1 VRDRSNPAP
10 RPDRGPGWLHPL
22 LTAVRDVDAA
32 TLSRHRVPPPAGGR
46 RAAVL
51 VLFGEDPGHG
61 PDVLLMQRASTLRDH
76 AGQVAFPGGSADPG
90 DADATATALREAE
103 EETGLDPA
111 GVEPLALL
119 PELFI
124 PPSGFVVTPVLAHW
138 ARPSTVHAVDPAETA
153 AVARVPLAA
162 LADPAHRLQ
171 VTHPSGYVGPA
182 FAVAGL
188 LVWGFTGGILS
199 ALLHLGGWERPW
211 DTSRVRGLDEA
222 WSAARA
228 GRQEIGDVGHV
239 SESASSPFS
248 TAASRTRPTSAGG
261 EGPVRIAV
269 SPWASGERSE
279 PGIDRRHGGS

>member
-1 VRDRSNPAP
+1 MSSLRPERAP
-10 RPDRGPGWLHPL
+10 RWLHPL
-22 LTAVRDVDAA
+22 LTAVRDVDAE
-32 TLSRHRVPPPAGGR
+32 TLSRHRIPPPEGGR

-51 VLFGEDPGHG
+51 ILFGEDLDHG
-61 PDVLLMQRASTLRDH
+61 PDVLLMERASTLRDH
-76 AGQVAFPGGSADPG
+76 AGQVAFPGGGRDPG
-90 DADATATALREAE
+90 DRDPVATALREAE

-138 ARPSTVHAVDPAETA
+138 ARPCAVHAADPAETA
-153 AVARVPLAA
+153 AVVRVPLAA
-162 LADPAHRLQ
+162 LADPANRLK
-171 VTHPSGYVGPA
+171 VGHPSGYVGPA

-211 DTSRVRGLDEA
+211 ETSRVHDLGEA

-228 GRQEIGDVGHV
+228 RRREVA
-239 SESASSPFS
+239 ES
-248 TAASRTRPTSAGG
+248 
-261 EGPVRIAV
+261 
-269 SPWASGERSE
+269 
-279 PGIDRRHGGS
+279 